1 MTVKGLRY
9 FFRSFL
15 MVAAIAVMTVSLGSC
30 QAVKNQLTLDRPTG
44 KELQEYRDA
53 LAPQPLPPEEVS
65 TPPDFRPV
73 VAMPA
78 DMKLPSPLVTVSV
91 NQTVSLRDLLF
102 ELSEQ
107 AGVDLEL
114 DPQIKGSIIFTAKD
128 KPFSDVVDRI
138 CEMAGLR
145 YKFENSV
152 LRVEVDRPYI
162 KSYKVDYINIARKST
177 SSIKSDLSVTSS
189 ENKDLNAGTS
199 SNASISNSFDS
210 TMWKEL
216 EDGLKQVLLSSDK
229 TASLATTSDPVAMP
243 VAPLLPNVNPDGAA
257 ITPPAINAPVPGAG
271 ALPPSNPGV
280 PGGDATAA
288 VVPPVQQAPVTVP
301 PSLNIVQS
309 SSSPAVANPPATYS
323 ISKETGVV
331 HVFATEHQH
340 RLVQKFFNDFRRV
353 ATVQIL
359 IEAKVLEVS
368 LTDQFET
375 GIDWNKFSLTGLA
388 QVEADLTQPATTPPT
403 LNFFKASFDLG
414 HGIKP
419 VVDAL
424 SRYGNVRALSS
435 PRVTVMNNN
444 PAVVNV
450 TSNAVYFDIV
460 STTVPNGGVGGGFTT
475 TKTATVKSAPEGVLM
490 NVLPS
495 ANPDT
500 GEILLAVRPT
510 ISKITKQVVDPV
522 NAGNTVPQLS
532 VQEIDSVVKIQSGQ
546 TLIMGGLMR
555 DQNAADRA
563 GIPLLGEVP
572 LVGPLFRSHKDL
584 VNKSELVILLRAQV
598 VPGASNGADEIDR
611 KIYNDFSQDRRP
623 ARI

>member
-243 VAPLLPNVNPDGAA
+243 VAPLQIGRA
-257 ITPPAINAPVPGAG
+257 
-271 ALPPSNPGV
+271 
-280 PGGDATAA
+280 
-288 VVPPVQQAPVTVP
+288 
-301 PSLNIVQS
+301 
-309 SSSPAVANPPATYS
+309 
-323 ISKETGVV
+323 
-331 HVFATEHQH
+331 HV
-340 RLVQKFFNDFRRV
+340 
-353 ATVQIL
+353 
-359 IEAKVLEVS
+359 
-368 LTDQFET
+368 
-375 GIDWNKFSLTGLA
+375 
-388 QVEADLTQPATTPPT
+388 
-403 LNFFKASFDLG
+403 
-414 HGIKP
+414 
-419 VVDAL
+419 
-424 SRYGNVRALSS
+424 
-435 PRVTVMNNN
+435 
-444 PAVVNV
+444 
-450 TSNAVYFDIV
+450 
-460 STTVPNGGVGGGFTT
+460 
-475 TKTATVKSAPEGVLM
+475 
-490 NVLPS
+490 
-495 ANPDT
+495 
-500 GEILLAVRPT
+500 
-510 ISKITKQVVDPV
+510 
-522 NAGNTVPQLS
+522 
-532 VQEIDSVVKIQSGQ
+532 
-546 TLIMGGLMR
+546 
-555 DQNAADRA
+555 
-563 GIPLLGEVP
+563 
-572 LVGPLFRSHKDL
+572 
-584 VNKSELVILLRAQV
+584 
-598 VPGASNGADEIDR
+598 
-611 KIYNDFSQDRRP
+611 
-623 ARI
+623 